1 MKIVC
6 VCACTS
12 GIAHTYLAKAKLE
25 KAAEELGDEI
35 HIETQGTIGTE
46 NELTPEQI
54 AEADVA
60 LLAVDIATTGDERF
74 KDLPTVK
81 IGTSLVVKAPKQ
93 LLQKIAKEVKAK
105 KSQKAWNK

>member
-25 KAAEELGDEI
+25 KAATELGDEI

-46 NELTPEQI
+46 NALTSEQI

-60 LLAVDIATTGDERF
+60 LLAVDIATTGNERF
-74 KDLPTVK
+74 KNIPTVK
-81 IGTSLVVKAPKQ
+81 VGTSLVVKAPKK
-93 LLQKIAKEVKAK
+93 LLKKIEEEIKERKSK
-105 KSQKAWNK
+105 KE

>member
-93 LLQKIAKEVKAK
+93 LLKKIEKEVKAK